1 MNFKEQLIQN
11 VITPNMS
18 NKLSNA
24 IGQVIEYDS
33 NNNVAS
39 VFVKSLNGK
48 ENYNLDK
55 VPVQLSGSGVH
66 STPLSYGDMVY
77 IQFNNNSIFQPKI
90 IGFADEC
97 YQINT
102 MKKEKHLR
110 KGSLIT
116 TQDAIEGDIKP
127 SYKNWLNYKESYD
140 KYISYRYENPVKNIS
155 ELMDKKGHFNNN
167 EVGIYNTK
175 SSAIVKIKDNGVI
188 DIFTSTNIGIRVNPS
203 NKTIEM
209 FGDVSTKS
217 NNWSVLSNNIEI
229 KASENISIS
238 SKNIE
243 ISSDNI
249 VINGEN
255 FNV

>member
-66 STPLSYGDMVY
+66 SAPLSYGDMVY

-116 TQDAIEGDIKP
+116 TQDVIEGDIKP
-127 SYKNWLNYKESYD
+127 SYKNWLNYEESYD

-155 ELMDKKGHFNNN
+155 ELMDKKGYFNNN

-249 VINGEN
+249 VINGEK
-255 FNV
+255 F